1 MAAAGPVEIGVGRVD
16 VGRVGDGNPFS
27 TVGTVAAV
35 TGMADMPAA
44 TNAVTE
50 TAAAATLARLK
61 RI

>member
-1 MAAAGPVEIGVGRVD
+1 VGRVD